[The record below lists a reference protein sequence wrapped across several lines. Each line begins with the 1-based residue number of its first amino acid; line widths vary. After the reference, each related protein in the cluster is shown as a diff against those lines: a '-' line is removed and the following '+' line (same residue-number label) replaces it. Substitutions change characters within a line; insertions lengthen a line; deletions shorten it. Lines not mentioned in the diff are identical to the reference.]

1 MIYLIFDFKILY
13 TNKTVSIIF
22 DNELSICQ
30 FINKTLNICSE
41 QLLIDDY
48 NYEIVEAGQYDNI
61 NSPFPELA
69 PAIISSQKSLKD
81 VYNNFREIS
90 FYLRPFTM
98 RE

>member
-1 MIYLIFDFKILY
+1 MIYLTFDFKILY
-13 TNKTVSIIF
+13 TTKTLSITF

-30 FINKTLNICSE
+30 FIQKTLQICSE
-41 QLLIDDY
+41 QLLIDNY

-61 NSPFPELA
+61 NSPYPELA

-90 FYLRPFTM
+90 FYLRPVM
-98 RE
+98 L

>member
-1 MIYLIFDFKILY
+1 MIYLTFDFKILY
-13 TNKTVSIIF
+13 TTKTVSISF

-30 FINKTLNICSE
+30 FIQKTLQICSE
-41 QLLIDDY
+41 QLLIENY

-61 NSPFPELA
+61 NSPYPELA

-90 FYLRPFTM
+90 FYLRPVIQ
-98 RE
+98 